1 MPQWRVDIREPAEI
15 VALFT
20 KLGASVEQLQVGD
33 YSYGNVVGF
42 ERKSDD
48 FLNYAMVLRQAGECK
63 ETYPYAYLIVE
74 KDLEQIIAFANK
86 HYSKP
91 QTNQILGMVASLCV
105 RGMTPIFCSN
115 QKLLVQ
121 LMQLIA
127 EKALDGK
134 PRSTI
139 PRELQTRKFDA
150 NSDAISVLLGF
161 PNLGIERAKTIMM
174 RYPSLRDA
182 LTVILSRPDEL
193 SLLPG
198 IGAGIVQSTQSSLDS
213 VGPERKDKP
222 VDIFDEGA

>member
-1 MPQWRVDIREPAEI
+1 MPQWRVDIREPTDI
-15 VALFT
+15 VAYFV
-20 KLGASVEQLQVGD
+20 KLGASVEQLPVGD
-33 YSYGNVVGF
+33 YSYGNIVGY

-48 FLNYAMVLRQAGECK
+48 FLNYAMVLRQTGELK
-63 ETYPYAYLIVE
+63 ETYPYAYLVVE
-74 KDLEQIIAFANK
+74 KDLEQVIAYANK
-86 HYSKP
+86 HYNKP

-105 RGMTPIFCSN
+105 RGIPPIFCSN

-134 PRSTI
+134 PRTTI
-139 PRELQTRKFDA
+139 PRELQTRKFDS

-161 PNLGIERAKTIMM
+161 PGLGLERAKTVMM
-174 RYPSLRDA
+174 KYPTLRAA
-182 LTVILSRPDEL
+182 LTVILSSPDEL

-198 IGAGIVQSTQSSLDS
+198 IGEGIVKGINSSLDS

-222 VDIFDEGA
+222 VDIFEEGA